1 MSNLGSVTHDQEI
14 KDALN
19 KAVGSIPL
27 ETIFLQLCDDYF
39 DNDDLKEI
47 TEFINSRFNQET
59 ANEWSRRLHCT
70 I

>member
-47 TEFINSRFNQET
+47 TEFINSRFN
-59 ANEWSRRLHCT
+59 
-70 I
+70 